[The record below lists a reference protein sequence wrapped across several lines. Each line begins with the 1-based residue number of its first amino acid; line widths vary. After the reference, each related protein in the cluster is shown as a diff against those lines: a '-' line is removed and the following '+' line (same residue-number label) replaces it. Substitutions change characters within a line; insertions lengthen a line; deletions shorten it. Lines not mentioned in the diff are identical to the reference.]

1 MHFRVWLSVV
11 KVWKLGFLQCHHA
24 CFELRVQWLN
34 YEAFVSRVWIVEFSF
49 ASSLLQVKEDT
60 TLSCGKLLRIA
71 STAFLWLRFW
81 TRRYF
86 AVTEVCF
93 LSYVLFKVSPITSY
107 RFLLD
112 VCLVATII
120 WICTDKG
127 KRYINVFMVSI
138 QVYRPIC
145 NLWNKFAAL
154 WGRPMSLTKVKRS
167 ANLNVR
173 HLWRN
178 LWLI

>member
-1 MHFRVWLSVV
+1 MHFRGWLSVV
-11 KVWKLGFLQCHHA
+11 KVWKLGFLQCHYA

-34 YEAFVSRVWIVEFSF
+34 YEAFVSCVWIVEFSF

-93 LSYVLFKVSPITSY
+93 LSYVLNSVQSFADYELQISSW
-107 RFLLD
+107 
-112 VCLVATII
+112 CLF
-120 WICTDKG
+120 G
-127 KRYINVFMVSI
+127 GY
-138 QVYRPIC
+138 Y
-145 NLWNKFAAL
+145 
-154 WGRPMSLTKVKRS
+154 
-167 ANLNVR
+167 NLNMYRQRQKIYKCFHGFDPGLSPDLQSMEQIRRIMRPTDVPDQGKAKCKSQCAPFMA
-173 HLWRN
+173 
-178 LWLI
+178 